1 MSRRYII
8 GSICFF
14 TKPIILFPAVI
25 DQIKIIGDYIQNI
38 TMKDLEKMS
47 YYCNYFKCV
56 FYDHVTANLLEYLE

>member
-1 MSRRYII
+1 MHRILIFCNEPTLHNRKHL
-8 GSICFF
+8 FF

-38 TMKDLEKMS
+38 TMKDFEKMS

-56 FYDHVTANLLEYLE
+56 FMTM